1 MEVNVI
7 ISDKPLC
14 LPDLTTSVESIER
27 TAAAAGVLPNTVC
40 VVLTKSPLKTTHEI
54 WGRP

>member
-14 LPDLTTSVESIER
+14 LPDLTTSVERIER

-40 VVLTKSPLKTTHEI
+40 GSYKVSLENYT
-54 WGRP
+54 